1 MDIER
6 EEFLEYDLTSRIFS
20 LSKESKPKIGFIA
33 GLGID
38 GVLDNQL
45 LPPWKIMG
53 QINEFF
59 VTTLLD
65 YNMDNRN

>member
-38 GVLDNQL
+38 GVLDNQGGAV
-45 LPPWKIMG
+45 PPW
-53 QINEFF
+53 NLY
-59 VTTLLD
+59 VYVYCD
-65 YNMDNRN
+65 YLVRAWSKQ